1 MVLSVLGYNNKTV
14 HFLCRVNGSHE
25 ERSQALLE
33 DSAAFGIGATVV
45 GLIQFALGVL
55 SISLLNYAAQQ
66 QVSLKGFHTSQEIRI
81 LNNLHN
87 FAAEIKMYV

>member
-1 MVLSVLGYNNKTV
+1 MVLSVFGYNNKIV
-14 HFLCRVNGSHE
+14 HFLCRVNGSNE

-45 GLIQFALGVL
+45 GLVQFVLGVL

-66 QVSLKGFHTSQEIRI
+66 QVSLEGFHTSQEI
-81 LNNLHN
+81 
-87 FAAEIKMYV
+87 F